1 MKRFEDFNWEFDEDD
16 EDYIFN
22 KEDNGFWEV
31 DINKDYNYLKVIDNK
46 LYLYIL
52 KIIKFVND
60 DTEFNFNDKVDN
72 YVYITTDYGW
82 MPEYYGDNKE
92 YGKEYFINQR
102 KKYLGKL

>member
-52 KIIKFVND
+52 SIFKYVNG
-60 DTEFNFNDKVDN
+60 DTFDDKVDN

-82 MPEYYGDNKE
+82 MPEYYKQFNNDKS
-92 YGKEYFINQR
+92 GKEFFLDSG